1 MRCLPANRAHGRGAA
16 RRRIPRSA
24 PSAAQAQGPV
34 SGTPPPTEGDTATT
48 AAPGQG
54 CPRRGTDNGKSHHNV
69 SGAPMAILKNARHEK
84 FAQYIAKGMSAD
96 ASHTAAGY
104 KPSRQNAARMSSY
117 DDIVGRVAELLGSTA
132 KLITDIRD
140 LARECTAEAVQTLRS
155 VMLDGKAPAS
165 ARVAAANSILDRGH
179 GKAVQH
185 IEAEISVYDSLSLP
199 EKQALLEVIESLLDG
214 DEGNPE
220 RLAIAHH

>member
-1 MRCLPANRAHGRGAA
+1 M
-16 RRRIPRSA
+16 
-24 PSAAQAQGPV
+24 PV
-34 SGTPPPTEGDTATT
+34 
-48 AAPGQG
+48 
-54 CPRRGTDNGKSHHNV
+54 
-69 SGAPMAILKNARHEK
+69 LKNARHER
-84 FAQYIAKGMSAD
+84 FAQYIATGMSAD

-117 DDIVGRVAELLGSTA
+117 DDIVGRVAELQGSTA
-132 KLITDIRD
+132 KLITDVRD

-185 IEAEISVYDSLSLP
+185 IEAEISVYDSLDLP
-199 EKQALLEVIESLLDG
+199 QKQALLEALDALDV
-214 DEGNPE
+214 DEEGTSGGPA
-220 RLAIAHH
+220 LTHH